1 MSEVME
7 GVTTAYRLWYPTS
20 GVVDEEDNPGRVDL
34 LHTMTQLSTRIGH
47 LPTQWDNRAFASKRA
62 VVDGMIT
69 VADWD

>member
-34 LHTMTQLSTRIGH
+34 LHTMTQSSTRIGH
-47 LPTQWDNRAFASKRA
+47 LPTQWDNRAFALKRA